1 MSGNNT
7 ELKISGFGEAPGG
20 SYSTVRINGG
30 GKITG
35 DVICSGEFVTN
46 GSGDVAGSVQSA
58 SLHVNGT
65 GRFMG
70 DVKTQKFKIHG
81 TADIH
86 GTTECTDLTVTGTA
100 DFINS
105 VKAQS
110 VKISGSARMKTD
122 CTAER
127 FESSGLFE
135 VDGLLNADHIDIHL
149 HWSKSRA
156 GEVGGDYIMVRHG
169 SKGLNAL
176 RQIFSI
182 NPHFEAKSIEG
193 TDINLESTKASVV
206 RGRNVTIGNGCDIAL
221 VEYTGTL
228 RKTGSARV
236 GEERKV

>member
-20 SYSTVRINGG
+20 SYSKVHINGV

-35 DVICSGEFVTN
+35 DVICSNEFVAN
-46 GSGDVAGSVQSA
+46 GSGDVTGNVQSA
-58 SLHVNGT
+58 SLYVNGGSHIT
-65 GRFMG
+65 G
-70 DVKTQKFKIHG
+70 DVNTGKLKICG
-81 TADIH
+81 SSDFDGLTDC
-86 GTTECTDLTVTGTA
+86 TELVVTGSA
-100 DFINS
+100 DFKGN
-105 VKAQS
+105 VNAQS
-110 VKISGSARMKTD
+110 VKISGSARMKSD

-135 VDGLLNADHIDIHL
+135 VDGLLNAEHIDIHL

-169 SKGLNAL
+169 SKGLNAI

-193 TDINLESTKASVV
+193 TDVNLESTKASVV
-206 RGRNVTIGNGCDIAL
+206 RGRNVTIGDGCDIAL

-228 RKTGSARV
+228 RKTGNARV